1 MKTIGLTKEQKEE
14 LDKFGANTWFVEYL
28 HEQYEKNPS
37 QLPVQWQKFF
47 GKVTGK
53 SEDNGQLASKQNG
66 TLFNLGNIEFPVP
79 GEEDETQIIAG
90 GPAKIL
96 ENMNSSLTVP
106 VATSQR
112 TIPVKLLEENRR
124 VLNQFLQK
132 KNAGKV
138 SFTHLISWAI
148 LKAVE
153 KVPVLNNAF
162 TIINGKPYIIK
173 RRNINLGLAIDIE
186 KKDGSHSLIVPNIK
200 YANRMNFKQF
210 WDTYDDLV
218 NRSRK
223 GLIDPAEFAGTT
235 ITLTNPGTIGTAA
248 SVPRLMVG
256 QGTIIATGVIQYSP
270 EYQAMSPSTISA
282 LGVSKVMTITS
293 TYDHRIIQGAE
304 SGLFLKEINELL
316 LGKDNFYNEIFEA
329 LKIPYMPYTWK
340 ADYQPGI
347 FDNAANTEEIEK
359 QAKVLQLINLYRV
372 RGHLIAN
379 LDPLGF
385 QTPYHPELDPA
396 TYSLTIWDMDRYF
409 ITGGFSGLKTASLRQ
424 ILDILQRT
432 YCEKIGVE
440 YMHIQNPEEKVWLQ
454 SKMEPI
460 KNTPDFSP
468 DFKKR
473 ILNKLINAE
482 TFEHFIHTKFIGH
495 KRFSLEGSETLI
507 PVLDMLLEDASQSN
521 VLEVVLGMAHRG
533 RLNVL
538 ANIIGKSYESI
549 LSEFEDIKDPESIA
563 GSGDVKYH
571 LGATGKYITY
581 SGKMITVSVASNS
594 SHLEWVN
601 PVVEGI
607 VRAKQTR
614 LGDNKAHRK
623 ILSVLIHGDAA
634 FAGQGIVAETLNLSQ
649 LSGYRTGGTV
659 HIIINNQIGFTTTP
673 EDARS
678 SVYASDV
685 AKMIQAPIFHVNGD
699 DPEASLWVTRL
710 AFEYRQI
717 FKKDV
722 VIDLFG
728 YRKHG
733 HNEGDEPGFTQPL
746 LYDKIKSHP
755 SVKEIYEKTLL
766 NSQVLSEEV
775 INGMNEEITNELGV
789 AFDKIKKRS
798 ISFNIDAPLAVPK
811 EKIEAIKPMRDTSIS
826 EEVLITIVEKS
837 TALPEGFSIHPKLKK
852 FLEKRKDIIEGKSG
866 AEWAFAET
874 LAFGSLLLEGT
885 PVRLSGQDSVRG
897 TFSQRHLALTDIKSG
912 NDYVPLNYLS
922 KNQAQLEPLDSF
934 LSEAA
939 VLGFEYGYS
948 TADPLAL
955 VIWEAQFGDFANGAQ
970 VIIDNFIVA
979 SYDKWHLPNSLVL
992 LLPHGYEGQG
1002 PEHSSARLE
1011 RFLILCAEENIQ
1023 VCYPSTP
1030 AQYFHVLRRQI
1041 KNAVQKPLI
1050 LMTPKSLLR
1059 LPEAKSPR
1067 EDFIKGAFREIID
1080 DESIDGKDNIR
1091 KVLLTSGKVY
1101 YDLMKFRNDNKIT
1114 DTAIVRIEQFY
1125 PYKQD
1130 QAKQVIRSYTNAKEI
1145 VWVQEEPKNMGAWNF
1160 LYPRLTDDL
1169 SEGQKLSYSG
1179 RPEGASPAVGS
1190 AKISNQQQHDLV
1202 ANAFR

>member
-1 MKTIGLTKEQKEE
+1 MKPNDLTKEQKEE
-14 LDKFGANTWFVEYL
+14 LEKFGANTWFVEYL

-37 QLPVQWQKFF
+37 QLPDQWQKFF
-47 GKVTGK
+47 GKVTGNP
-53 SEDNGQLASKQNG
+53 DNNG
-66 TLFNLGNIEFPVP
+66 KHKNGSLFSLGNIDLPVP
-79 GEEDETQIIAG
+79 SDEDETQVIAG
-90 GPAKIL
+90 SSARIL
-96 ENMNSSLTVP
+96 DNMNASLTVP

-124 VLNQFLQK
+124 VLNQFLKK

-153 KVPVLNNAF
+153 AVPALNNAF
-162 TIINGKPYIIK
+162 TILNGKPTIIK
-173 RRNINLGLAIDIE
+173 RKNVNLGLAIDLE
-186 KKDGSHSLIVPNIK
+186 RKDGSHSLIVPNIRN
-200 YANRMNFKQF
+200 ASQMNFKKF
-210 WDTYDDLV
+210 WNTYEDLV
-218 NRSRK
+218 TRSRK
-223 GLIDPAEFAGTT
+223 GLIDPSEFLGTT

-256 QGTIIATGVIQYSP
+256 QGAIIATGAIQYSP

-282 LGVSKVMTITS
+282 LGVSKVMTLTS

-304 SGLFLKEINELL
+304 SGLFLQKINELL
-316 LGKDNFYNEIFEA
+316 LGEHNFYDEIFEA
-329 LKIPYMPYTWK
+329 LIIPYKPYRWK

-347 FDNAANTEEIEK
+347 FDNTANTEEIEK

-409 ITGGFSGLKTASLRQ
+409 ITGGFSGLKTATMRQ
-424 ILDILQRT
+424 ILEILQKT

-460 KNTPDFSP
+460 KNIPDFSAEV
-468 DFKKR
+468 KKR

-507 PVLDMLLEDASQSN
+507 PVLDMLLDEASQSN

-549 LSEFEDIKDPESIA
+549 LSEFEDIQDPNSIA

-571 LGATGKYITY
+571 LGATGKYKTHN
-581 SGKMITVSVASNS
+581 GKMITVSVASNP

-607 VRAKQTR
+607 VRAKQKR
-614 LGDNKAHRK
+614 LGDDKAHRK
-623 ILSVLIHGDAA
+623 VLSVLIHGDAA

-699 DPEASLWVTRL
+699 DPEASLWVTKL

-728 YRKHG
+728 YRRHG

-746 LYDKIKSHP
+746 LYDIIKSHP
-755 SVKEIYEKTLL
+755 SVKEIYESTLL
-766 NSQVLSEEV
+766 KNQVLSEE
-775 INGMNEEITNELGV
+775 IIKHMNEEIHNVLSE
-789 AFDKIKKRS
+789 AFDKIRKKS
-798 ISFNIDAPLAVPK
+798 IKFSTDVPLAISK
-811 EKIEAIKPMRDTSIS
+811 EKLDSVKPVRDTGIS
-826 EEVLITIVEKS
+826 GEMLKTIVDATTS
-837 TALPEGFSIHPKLKK
+837 VPGGFSVHPKLKK
-852 FLEKRKDIIEGKSG
+852 FLEKRKDLVDGNSE

-912 NDYVPLNYLS
+912 DEYIPLNHLS
-922 KNQAQLEPLDSF
+922 KNQATMEALDSF

-955 VIWEAQFGDFANGAQ
+955 VMWEAQFGDFANGAQ
-970 VIIDNFIVA
+970 VIIDNFIA
-979 SYDKWHLPNSLVL
+979 SSYEKWQLPNSLVL

-1011 RFLILCAEENIQ
+1011 RFLILCAEDNMQ

-1041 KNAVQKPLI
+1041 KNAVQKPLVI
-1050 LMTPKSLLR
+1050 MTPKSLLR
-1059 LPEAKSPR
+1059 LPEAKSAR
-1067 EDFIKGAFREIID
+1067 EEFINGRFLEVID
-1080 DESIDGKDNIR
+1080 DNSNNKKDEIR

-1101 YDLMKFRNDNKIT
+1101 YDILKYKNENKIN
-1114 DTAIVRIEQFY
+1114 DAAIIRIEQFY
-1125 PYKQD
+1125 PYKSEM
-1130 QAKQVIRSYTNAKEI
+1130 IKEI
-1145 VWVQEEPKNMGAWNF
+1145 LFSYSKAKDVVWVQEEPRNMGAWNF
-1160 LYPRLTDDL
+1160 LSPRLIEDL
-1169 SEGQKLSYSG
+1169 ADGQKLSYSG

-1190 AKISNQQQHDLV
+1190 AKISKQQQQELIEL
-1202 ANAFR
+1202 AFK

>member
-1 MKTIGLTKEQKEE
+1 MKPNDLTKEQKEE
-14 LDKFGANTWFVEYL
+14 LEKFGANTWFVEYL

-37 QLPVQWQKFF
+37 QLPDQWQKFF

-53 SEDNGQLASKQNG
+53 PDNNG
-66 TLFNLGNIEFPVP
+66 KHENGSLFNLGNIDLPVP
-79 GEEDETQIIAG
+79 GDEDETQVIAG
-90 GPAKIL
+90 SSARIL
-96 ENMNSSLTVP
+96 DNMNASLTVP

-124 VLNQFLQK
+124 VLNQFLKK

-153 KVPVLNNAF
+153 AVPALNNAF
-162 TIINGKPYIIK
+162 TILNGKPTIIK
-173 RRNINLGLAIDIE
+173 RKNVNLGLAIDLE
-186 KKDGSHSLIVPNIK
+186 RKDGSHSLIVPNIRN
-200 YANRMNFKQF
+200 ASQMNFKKF
-210 WDTYDDLV
+210 WNTYEDLV
-218 NRSRK
+218 TRSRK
-223 GLIDPAEFAGTT
+223 GLIDPSEFLGTT

-256 QGTIIATGVIQYSP
+256 QGAIIATGAIQYSP

-282 LGVSKVMTITS
+282 LGVSKVMTLTS

-304 SGLFLKEINELL
+304 SGLFLQKINELL
-316 LGKDNFYNEIFEA
+316 LGEHNFYDEIFEA
-329 LKIPYMPYTWK
+329 LIIPYKPYRWK

-347 FDNAANTEEIEK
+347 FDNTANTEEIEK

-409 ITGGFSGLKTASLRQ
+409 ITGGFSGLKTATMRQ
-424 ILDILQRT
+424 ILEILQKT

-460 KNTPDFSP
+460 KNIPDFSAEV
-468 DFKKR
+468 KKR

-482 TFEHFIHTKFIGH
+482 SFEHFIHTKFIGH

-507 PVLDMLLEDASQSN
+507 PVLDMLLDEASQSN

-549 LSEFEDIKDPESIA
+549 LSEFEDIQDPNSIA

-571 LGATGKYITY
+571 LGATGKYKTHN
-581 SGKMITVSVASNS
+581 GKMITVSVASNP

-607 VRAKQTR
+607 VRAKQKR
-614 LGDNKAHRK
+614 LGDDKAHRK
-623 ILSVLIHGDAA
+623 VLSVLIHGDAA

-699 DPEASLWVTRL
+699 DPEASLWVTKL

-728 YRKHG
+728 YRRHG

-746 LYDKIKSHP
+746 LYDIIKSHP
-755 SVKEIYEKTLL
+755 SVKEIYESTLL
-766 NSQVLSEEV
+766 KNQVLSEE
-775 INGMNEEITNELGV
+775 IIKHMNEEIHNVLSE
-789 AFDKIKKRS
+789 AFDKIRKKS
-798 ISFNIDAPLAVPK
+798 IKFSTDVPLAISK
-811 EKIEAIKPMRDTSIS
+811 EKLDSVKPVRDTGIS
-826 EEVLITIVEKS
+826 GEMLKTIVDATTS
-837 TALPEGFSIHPKLKK
+837 VPGGFSVHPKLKK
-852 FLEKRKDIIEGKSG
+852 FLEKRKDLVNGNSE

-912 NDYVPLNYLS
+912 DEYIPLNHLS
-922 KNQAQLEPLDSF
+922 KNQATMEALDSF

-955 VIWEAQFGDFANGAQ
+955 VMWEAQFGDFANGAQ
-970 VIIDNFIVA
+970 VIIDNFIA
-979 SYDKWHLPNSLVL
+979 SSYEKWQLPNSLVL

-1011 RFLILCAEENIQ
+1011 RFLILCAEDNMQ

-1041 KNAVQKPLI
+1041 KNAVQKPLVI
-1050 LMTPKSLLR
+1050 MTPKSLLR
-1059 LPEAKSPR
+1059 LPEAKSAR
-1067 EDFIKGAFREIID
+1067 EEFINGRFLEVID
-1080 DESIDGKDNIR
+1080 DNSNNKKDEIR

-1101 YDLMKFRNDNKIT
+1101 YDILKYKNENKIN
-1114 DTAIVRIEQFY
+1114 DAAIIRIEQFY
-1125 PYKQD
+1125 PYKSEM
-1130 QAKQVIRSYTNAKEI
+1130 IKEI
-1145 VWVQEEPKNMGAWNF
+1145 LFLYSKAKDVVWVQEEPRNMGAWNF
-1160 LYPRLTDDL
+1160 LSPRLIEDL
-1169 SEGQKLSYSG
+1169 ADGQKLSYSG

-1190 AKISNQQQHDLV
+1190 AKISKQQQQELIEL
-1202 ANAFR
+1202 AFK